1 MASTSMSPMASPPGT
16 ALNSPPRTGASFN
29 LSLVAPDEP
38 QDRMKVYN
46 PATVEALAAAGS
58 AHPSQTSSIARQ
70 PQRRAASAAS
80 AQEMRRAEFRA
91 QNRELLRYKHEQQ
104 LQKTLARHRHGREKK
119 KEEEHEKFEELYE
132 TLVNEEQSFVD
143 DVKEFLQTQAR
154 HEVRKREALH
164 REWDEAVYQKVQ
176 ADIDRQ
182 LAKRSVAEISAR
194 RYALMDDYVRV
205 SNTKAYGLFRDIIIP
220 EEYDPMIAHDNPLKY
235 DSRVRF
241 DPCKLELRMH
251 APDGLLSGSKSGG
264 FSRGEPPSHR
274 FPPTMWDKL
283 EATPHGRFNKM
294 MSAPMS
300 AEKAA
305 TLKSSVVNDHFNVI
319 FGREVIDREFPKGKR
334 CFPKSSAGGGH
345 AEGHQLGSADEVIFG
360 HDIDGS
366 TGVIGREE
374 RPGASHLDMQAV
386 QASLQEI

>member
-1 MASTSMSPMASPPGT
+1 MAAASQSMSPVASPPGT
-16 ALNSPPRTGASFN
+16 ATGAFN
-29 LSLVAPDEP
+29 LSLVPPDEP
-38 QDRMKVYN
+38 QDLVKVYN
-46 PATVEALAAAGS
+46 PATTAALAAAAS
-58 AHPSQTSSIARQ
+58 AYPSQTSSVARQ
-70 PQRRAASAAS
+70 PRVRASSAAS
-80 AQEMRRAEFRA
+80 AEEMRRAEWRA
-91 QNRELLRYKHEQQ
+91 INRERLRYKHEQQ

-119 KEEEHEKFEELYE
+119 KEEEHEKFEELYS
-132 TLVNEEQSFVD
+132 TLVNEEQGFVS
-143 DVKEFLQTQAR
+143 DVKEFLKTQAR

-164 REWDEAVYQKVQ
+164 REWDEAIYQQVQ

-220 EEYDPMIAHDNPLKY
+220 EEYDPMIAHDHPLKY

-251 APDGLLSGSKSGG
+251 APDSLLSGSKSGG
-264 FSRGEPPSHR
+264 FQRGEAASHR

-294 MSAPMS
+294 MAAPMS

-319 FGREVIDREFPKGKR
+319 FGKEVIDREFPKGKR
-334 CFPKSSAGGGH
+334 CFPKGGARGDVR
-345 AEGHQLGSADEVIFG
+345 LGQADEVIFG

-366 TGVIGREE
+366 TGTVGKEE
-374 RPGASHLDMQAV
+374 RAGSSHLDMQAV
-386 QASLQEI
+386 QDSIQSI